1 MKTNVVVAEQGK
13 RPTNPSDVR
22 AMAIWHL
29 QNTPTP
35 LANLRGGYI
44 QYAVWEM
51 RLLGISK
58 IMIKQSLIGLRS
70 IADVSFKAM
79 LEQPPEEIKVCRNT
93 FVRQLADKLTA
104 LGILELE
111 IVPDEK
117 EMKELQEFWKRLQEP
132 PRAPD
137 RKEIKLN
144 TETDPTG
151 DKVTDGHAT
160 DTADSNT
167 HAHAPAHTDTDTG
180 ARVTVDVPAAAPVG

>member
-167 HAHAPAHTDTDTG
+167 HAHAPAHTDTG